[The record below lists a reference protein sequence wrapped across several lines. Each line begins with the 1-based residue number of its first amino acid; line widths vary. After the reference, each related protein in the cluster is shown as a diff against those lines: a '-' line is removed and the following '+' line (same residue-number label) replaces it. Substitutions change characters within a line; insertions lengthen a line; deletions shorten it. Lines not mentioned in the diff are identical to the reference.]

1 MNLLPSLLE
10 LRSIGTINMLF
21 LVICGDISIPGHH
34 IPHTASPKKT
44 IPRIALT
51 GHEVEAYKHM
61 SISLRLADM
70 IFRILF
76 TIRFPLI
83 HNTKQSATIC
93 PEAFVH
99 HYR

>member
-1 MNLLPSLLE
+1 MRGYLHT
-10 LRSIGTINMLF
+10 RSRR
-21 LVICGDISIPGHH
+21 SR
-34 IPHTASPKKT
+34 TASLKIT

-61 SISLRLADM
+61 SISLRPADM
-70 IFRILF
+70 LFRILF
-76 TIRFPLI
+76 TIRFPPI
-83 HNTKQSATIC
+83 HNTKQSTTIC

>member
-1 MNLLPSLLE
+1 MNLVLSPLE
-10 LRSIGTINMLF
+10 LRSIGTTNMLF
-21 LVICGDISIPGHH
+21 LVICGDISIPDHDV
-34 IPHTASPKKT
+34 PRTANLKKT
-44 IPRIALT
+44 IPRIAVT

-61 SISLRLADM
+61 SISSRPADM
-70 IFRILF
+70 LFRMLF
-76 TIRFPLI
+76 TIRFPPI